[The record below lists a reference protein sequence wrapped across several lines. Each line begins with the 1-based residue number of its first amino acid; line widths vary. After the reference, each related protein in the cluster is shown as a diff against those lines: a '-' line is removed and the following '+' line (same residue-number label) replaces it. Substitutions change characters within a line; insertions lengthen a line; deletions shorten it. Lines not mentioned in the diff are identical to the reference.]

1 MESLLAIDLGIK
13 TGLVLYG
20 RDGRLRWYR
29 SRNFGSADRLR
40 RAVHGLLAE
49 LPELS
54 RLVLEGGGPLADIWE
69 REALRREIAVMR
81 ISAEDWRRVLLY
93 PRQQRNGPQAKRYA
107 ARLARRVIEWS
118 DAPRPTSLRHDAAEA
133 ILIGLWGVLEAGWLK
148 ELPEEIKGA

>member
-1 MESLLAIDLGIK
+1 MENLLAVDLGIK
-13 TGLVLYG
+13 TGLGLFG

-29 SRNFGSADRLR
+29 SRNFGTADRLR

-54 RLVLEGGGPLADIWE
+54 QLVLEGGGPLADIWE
-69 REALRREIAVMR
+69 REAAKHGIEVMR

-107 ARLARRVIEWS
+107 GRLARRVIEWS
-118 DAPRPTSLRHDAAEA
+118 ETPRPTSLRHDAAEA
-133 ILIGLWGVLEAGWLK
+133 ILIGL
-148 ELPEEIKGA
+148 